1 MSALSIQ
8 PTFPI
13 FTETD
18 GLPLENGY
26 IWIGTANLDPQGNPI
41 NVYWDAALTIA
52 APQPIRTI
60 NGYPSRNGTPGRLYV
75 NSDYSIRVQNSK
87 GSLVYSAP
95 EATERI
101 SSNLVSFQ
109 QAGTGAVIR
118 DAQGKMRESFSILD
132 FIPSGTDTSAVDC
145 TAYIQAAINAA
156 YANSLA
162 LYIPGKP
169 PGEYYRITGQL
180 EIIGKD
186 SFTLYGDGVSSLLF
200 QAGAANGIVV
210 DDSTHV
216 LIENIGM
223 QGGSTSLDGLV
234 LQNASHR
241 ARINNCWFGWFGG
254 KTINHVQAISCKY
267 TNVLVDTND
276 GYRPAG
282 SNYGNPTYSIFVAA
296 DPSGLNNDINFINC
310 SVDGGASQYALSVG
324 GGGLPLGDQPVEG
337 FKWIG
342 GLVQGGTKVVY
353 LGGVTDG
360 YMSGCYVEPSTID
373 PTNSFYMINCRNVL
387 IEGGTIICPIN
398 MNNGAQDGCVVQNVR
413 IYGVTISTTSNNC
426 VVRDCI
432 QHGGQIISYSKSTKI
447 ENITKFTAYV
457 NRRDEQQGDSL
468 NMAKSLYFGTDFTNW
483 IAPSGTPSVPCGFT
497 KQGAGTVNQVGS
509 TSPVGTYAVQNISA
523 SDNTEGIKINV
534 APVGVIAGKKIYV
547 ETLAYSNVGAEA
559 YIVVRI
565 DGGATI
571 ISQQSNLTDQWERMR
586 ASFTIPA
593 AATTVEVMLTNQSGT
608 AYFADFFLWIEDF
621 APQTWGVLDGT
632 ATPSV
637 SYASSYPLK
646 MLRTSGTPTITNFL
660 HPHTGVPF
668 TLYFDG
674 ATIIQNNA
682 NIKLAGAAN
691 FTGSAD
697 DTLTLVYASDGVFR
711 EVSRSVN

>member
-1 MSALSIQ
+1 MS
-8 PTFPI
+8 
-13 FTETD
+13 
-18 GLPLENGY
+18 
-26 IWIGTANLDPQGNPI
+26 
-41 NVYWDAALTIA
+41 LTKV
-52 APQPIRTI
+52 T
-60 NGYPSRNGTPGRLYV
+60 
-75 NSDYSIRVQNSK
+75 YSMIVGASTNIK
-87 GSLVYSAP
+87 D
-95 EATERI
+95 
-101 SSNLVSFQ
+101 F
-109 QAGTGAVIR
+109 GAVG
-118 DAQGKMRESFSILD
+118 DWNGST
-132 FIPSGTDTSAVDC
+132 GTDD
-145 TAYIQAAINAA
+145 TAAIQAAIDYAA
-156 YANSLA
+156 ANNLQV
-162 LYIPGKP
+162 YIPGLP
-169 PGEYYRITGQL
+169 PGKAYKLTAQL
-180 EIIGKD
+180 EITGVD
-186 SFTLYGDGVSSLLF
+186 SISIFGDGVSSLLF

-234 LQNASHR
+234 IQNASHR

-254 KTINHVQAISCKY
+254 KTINHVQGISCKY
-267 TNVLVDTND
+267 TNVLVDTNN

-282 SNYGNPTYSIFVAA
+282 NNYGNPTYGIFVAA
-296 DPSGLNNDINFINC
+296 DPFGLNNDINFINC
-310 SVDGGASQYALSVG
+310 SIDGGSSDYALSVG

-360 YMSGCYVEPSTID
+360 IMDGAYVEPSTSD
-373 PTNSFYMINCRNVL
+373 PASFLMVNCRNTAVKN
-387 IEGGTIICPIN
+387 GTVICPIN
-398 MNNGAQDGCVVQNVR
+398 MNTGAQDGCVIENVR
-413 IYGVTISTTSNNC
+413 IYGVTISATSNNC

-432 QHGGQIISYSKSTKI
+432 EHGGSIISYSKSTKI
-447 ENITKFTAYV
+447 ENITKFSAYV
-457 NRRDEQQGDSL
+457 NRRAEQQGDSL

-483 IAPSGTPSVPCGFT
+483 VAPSGSPTVPCGFT
-497 KQGAGTVNQVGS
+497 QQGAGTITQVAA
-509 TSPVGTYAVQNISA
+509 TSPVGVYAVQNLSGG
-523 SDNTEGIKINV
+523 DNTEGIKINV

-559 YIVVRI
+559 YIVIRI
-565 DGGATI
+565 DGGATVI
-571 ISQQSNLTDQWERMR
+571 NQESHLVGEWERMR

-593 AATTVEVMLTNQSGT
+593 SATTVEVMLTNQSGT

-660 HPHTGVPF
+660 NPHTGVPF
-668 TLYFDG
+668 TLFFTD
-674 ATIIQNNA
+674 ATVIQNNA

-697 DTLTLVYASDGVFR
+697 DTLTLIYCSDGVFR